1 MSDTPV
7 RRFGLVIGIRQE
19 CIDEYRS
26 VHNGPGVRDLLT
38 DAGIRNFNIFL
49 QQLPDGE
56 YYEFAYYEY
65 VGDDY
70 ETDMT
75 ALNTH
80 PRNREWLATMRPHA
94 GALAWATKLG

>member
-56 YYEFAYYEY
+56 YYEFVYYEY

-75 ALNTH
+75 ATSTLILNNSL
-80 PRNREWLATMRPHA
+80 RVDF
-94 GALAWATKLG
+94 

>member
-7 RRFGLVIGIRQE
+7 RRFGLVIGIRPE
-19 CIDEYRS
+19 CVDEYRS
-26 VHNGPGVRDLLT
+26 VHNGSGVRDLLT

-56 YYEFAYYEY
+56 YYEY

-75 ALNTH
+75 ATSTLILNNSL
-80 PRNREWLATMRPHA
+80 RVDF
-94 GALAWATKLG
+94 

>member
-1 MSDTPV
+1 MRINAYHLSRREFFLSDTPV
-7 RRFGLVIGIRQE
+7 RHFGLVIGIRPE
-19 CIDEYRS
+19 FIDEYRS

-38 DAGIRNFNIFL
+38 DACIRNFNIFL

-56 YYEFAYYEY
+56 YYEY

-75 ALNTH
+75 DTSTLILNNSL
-80 PRNREWLATMRPHA
+80 RVDF
-94 GALAWATKLG
+94 